1 MCRPAPDFPTTLGEL
16 RSRGVGVVRLG
27 GMTTNEI
34 NLQPARAGRHEWWG
48 LAVLALP
55 TLLLS
60 VDLSVVYLA
69 LPRIAIDLSLDGVE
83 QLWFLDIYGFPVAGF
98 LVTMGTLG
106 DRIGHRRLLLI
117 GATGFGAAS
126 VLAATATNALTL
138 IVARA
143 ALGIAGAT
151 LAPTTLALVTRMFA
165 DARQRGIA
173 VAVWSG

>member
-34 NLQPARAGRHEWWG
+34 NRHPGRGGRHEWWG

-83 QLWFLDIYGFPVAGF
+83 QLRFLAIYGVLVAGF
-98 LVTMGTLG
+98 LVTIGTLR
-106 DRIGHRRLLLI
+106 DRIGHPRLLLVR
-117 GATGFGAAS
+117 ATGFGAA
-126 VLAATATNALTL
+126 
-138 IVARA
+138 
-143 ALGIAGAT
+143 
-151 LAPTTLALVTRMFA
+151 
-165 DARQRGIA
+165 
-173 VAVWSG
+173 